1 MNRIFERIGIMMHE
15 HPFRV
20 LFATLA
26 VFLAMVTGARN
37 ISMATG
43 NDTLVDSGS
52 EVYMTQEAME
62 DAFGGDSILVLFKEE
77 QAGSLLSIDNI
88 TRMWNVEN
96 RLQYESGI
104 YSVMSPGT
112 IAHQMTTNQAEMLT
126 GKMEELSD
134 GLLTMGEKLVEVGTT
149 LSEKELPDPK
159 VLEAKLSSLASAASN
174 FDRLIEGQNN
184 LGKGISGISQGTA
197 AAAEGIKGAGLKLS
211 ELSSMAAGNP
221 VLEMQM
227 KALSENLVKSAEA
240 LSGISVKAGTL
251 EAGTKSTADAL
262 DSIKDKLST
271 ETSGMKDSFKGAISP
286 DELKTMADGFVT
298 MGNNLTDI
306 SLALATFTDK
316 SAMME
321 PGLPKVQDEL
331 DLMLYEDGNLRPIFT
346 NVVLDESNAM
356 MIVKL
361 EGGIADSQKET
372 IIDSLKAALAAE
384 EFDTLSYVVSGKP
397 VLDASL
403 KAEMKI
409 NMMTMVAFALFI
421 MLIVLALVFKVRWR
435 MLSLAVVAV
444 SVVATLGFMGW
455 ISVPVTMVSMAV
467 FPILIGLGIDYSIQ
481 FHNRYEEDGSVVSTV
496 KNVGKAVTIAVLA
509 TVLGFISLYASPVPM
524 IRDFGKMLTLGVFI
538 SFLGSIFILLP
549 ILHIRRKVTEDNVA
563 PVGNSHASLDAT
575 HEDSRLRRIL
585 GAFTG
590 AVLKFRY
597 PVIILVVL
605 LSIFG
610 FMKDSSIGVQTDM
623 ETFMPQDMPA
633 LTDLHEVRDAVG
645 STDQIVLYFEGEDL
659 ASAENLKWTKETS
672 DELVL
677 MYPDVIT
684 DIRSLAGTAM
694 TFSGDGSLSFEEYA
708 EAVDDIPDS
717 MSRMFINDDGT
728 KSAVIINIR
737 HLSTSELEAFIDS
750 LKEELRD
757 STQNVQVT
765 GKSVLDV
772 EMVRGLTS
780 GRITMTLLGLIL
792 IFAALLL
799 IYRNPVKAFIP
810 VLPVISIIGISSG
823 IMYFAGISFTPITA
837 TLGAMVLGMGSE
849 MTIMLMERYIEERT
863 KGLQKT
869 DAIKT
874 AVGSIGVAVLAS
886 GLTTVGGF
894 SVLML
899 SDFVILKDF
908 GFMTVINVSL
918 ALMSTFVLLPP
929 ILFILDGL
937 ILSRKEKE
945 ALKKVTDENEEN
957 IA

>member
-1 MNRIFERIGIMMHE
+1 
-15 HPFRV
+15 
-20 LFATLA
+20 
-26 VFLAMVTGARN
+26 
-37 ISMATG
+37 
-43 NDTLVDSGS
+43 
-52 EVYMTQEAME
+52 
-62 DAFGGDSILVLFKEE
+62 
-77 QAGSLLSIDNI
+77 
-88 TRMWNVEN
+88 
-96 RLQYESGI
+96 
-104 YSVMSPGT
+104 
-112 IAHQMTTNQAEMLT
+112 
-126 GKMEELSD
+126 
-134 GLLTMGEKLVEVGTT
+134 
-149 LSEKELPDPK
+149 
-159 VLEAKLSSLASAASN
+159 
-174 FDRLIEGQNN
+174 
-184 LGKGISGISQGTA
+184 
-197 AAAEGIKGAGLKLS
+197 
-211 ELSSMAAGNP
+211 
-221 VLEMQM
+221 
-227 KALSENLVKSAEA
+227 
-240 LSGISVKAGTL
+240 
-251 EAGTKSTADAL
+251 
-262 DSIKDKLST
+262 
-271 ETSGMKDSFKGAISP
+271 MKDSFKGAISP

-316 SAMME
+316 SSMME

-331 DLMLYEDGNLRPIFT
+331 DLMLYEDGNLRSIFT

-361 EGGIADSQKET
+361 EGGIPDSQKET

-403 KAEMKI
+403 KAEMKV

-496 KNVGKAVTIAVLA
+496 RNVGKAVTIAVLA

-524 IRDFGKMLTLGVFI
+524 IRDFGKMLTLGVII
-538 SFLGSIFILLP
+538 SFIGSIFILLP
-549 ILHIRRKVTEDNVA
+549 VLHIRKKVTEDNDS
-563 PVGNSHASLDAT
+563 PIDQSHVTLNVSQ
-575 HEDSRLRRIL
+575 EDNRLKRIL

-590 AVLKFRY
+590 VVLKFRY
-597 PVIILVVL
+597 PVLILVVL

-645 STDQIVLYFEGEDL
+645 STDQIVLYFEGENL
-659 ASAENLKWTKETS
+659 ASSENLKWTKETS
-672 DELVL
+672 DELIEK
-677 MYPDVIT
+677 YPDVIT
-684 DIRSLAGTAM
+684 DIRSLAGTAI
-694 TFSGDGSLSFEEYA
+694 TLSGDDSLSFEEYA

-728 KSAVIINIR
+728 KSSVIINIR
-737 HLSTSELEAFIDS
+737 HLSTGELEAFIAS
-750 LKEELRD
+750 LKEELKD

-772 EMVRGLTS
+772 EMVKGLTS
-780 GRITMTLLGLIL
+780 GRVTMTGLGLLL

-799 IYRNPVKAFIP
+799 IYRNPVKALIP

-863 KGLQKT
+863 KGLPKT

-874 AVGSIGVAVLAS
+874 AVGSIGIAVLAS

-908 GFMTVINVSL
+908 GFMTVINVTL

-929 ILFILDGL
+929 ILFILDRF
-937 ILSRKEKE
+937 ILSKKEKA
-945 ALKKVTDENEEN
+945 ALKKDADEASEN

>member
-1 MNRIFERIGIMMHE
+1 MNKVFERIGIMMHE

-26 VFLAMVTGARN
+26 VFLAMVAGARN

-43 NDTLVDSGS
+43 NDTLVDSET
-52 EVYMTQEAME
+52 EVYKTQEAME
-62 DAFGGDSILVLFKEE
+62 YTFGGDSIQVLFKEE
-77 QAGSLLSIDNI
+77 QAGALLSIDNI

-96 RLQYESGI
+96 RLKYESGI
-104 YSVMSPGT
+104 YSIMSPGT
-112 IAHQMTTNQAEMLT
+112 IAHQMTSKQAEMLI
-126 GKMEELSD
+126 GKMGELSD
-134 GLLTMGEKLVEVGTT
+134 GLNTMGEKLVEVGTT

-159 VLEAKLSSLASAASN
+159 VLESKLASLASAASN

-184 LGKGISGISQGTA
+184 IGKGVSGISQGTA

-211 ELSSMAAGNP
+211 ELSGMADGNP
-221 VLEMQM
+221 MLQMQLT
-227 KALSENLVKSAEA
+227 ALSENLAKSSEA
-240 LSGISVKAGTL
+240 LSGISAKAGTL
-251 EAGTKSTADAL
+251 VAGTKSTADAL
-262 DSIKDKLST
+262 DSIKDKLSA

-286 DELKTMADGFVT
+286 DELKTMAEGFST

-306 SLALATFTDK
+306 SEALVTFTDK

-321 PGLPKVQDEL
+321 PGLPKVQEEL
-331 DLMLYEDGNLRPIFT
+331 DLMLYEDGNLRSIFT
-346 NVVLDESNAM
+346 NVVQDNDTAM

-361 EGGIADSQKET
+361 EGGIPDSQKET
-372 IIDSLKAALAAE
+372 IIDSLKAALDAE
-384 EFDTLSYVVSGKP
+384 EFETISFVVSGKP

-403 KAEMKI
+403 KAEMKV

-421 MLIVLALVFKVRWR
+421 MLIVLAFVFKVRWR
-435 MLSLAVVAV
+435 MLSLGVVAV

-496 KNVGKAVTIAVLA
+496 KHVGKAVTIAVLA

-524 IRDFGKMLTLGVFI
+524 IRDFGKMLTLGVII
-538 SFLGSIFILLP
+538 SFIGSIFILLP
-549 ILHIRRKVTEDNVA
+549 VLHIRKKVTEDNA
-563 PVGNSHASLDAT
+563 AAIDRTNAALDAN
-575 HEDSRLRRIL
+575 HEDSRLKRVL

-590 AVLKFRY
+590 VVLRFRY
-597 PVIILVVL
+597 PVLILVLL

-623 ETFMPQDMPA
+623 ESFMPQDMPA

-645 STDQIVLYFEGEDL
+645 STDQIVLYFEGENL
-659 ASAENLKWTKETS
+659 ASVESLKWTKETS
-672 DELVL
+672 DELIA

-684 DIRSLAGTAM
+684 DIKSLAGTAI
-694 TFSGDGSLSFEEYA
+694 TFSGDDSLSYA
-708 EAVDDIPDS
+708 EYEEAVEDIPDS

-728 KSAVIINIR
+728 KSSVIINIR
-737 HLSTSELEAFIDS
+737 HLSTSELEDFIAS
-750 LKEELRD
+750 LKEGLKD
-757 STQNVQVT
+757 SPQNVQVT

-772 EMVRGLTS
+772 EMVKGLTS
-780 GRITMTLLGLIL
+780 GRVTMTGLGLLL

-799 IYRNPVKAFIP
+799 IYRNPVKALIP

-849 MTIMLMERYIEERT
+849 MTIMLMERYIEERI
-863 KGLQKT
+863 KGLPKT

-918 ALMSTFVLLPP
+918 ALLSTFVLLPP
-929 ILFILDGL
+929 ILFILDRF
-937 ILSRKEKE
+937 ILSRKEKA
-945 ALKKVTDENEEN
+945 ALKKGVDEASEN